1 MPARTWSGRRSV
13 PVADGDGPARATF
26 VSRQE
31 MLRRAREYLGAIRA
45 GIDPSRRVG
54 ELRGGRIVGD
64 VARAQATQSTLMRL
78 MAGIPAEG

>member
-1 MPARTWSGRRSV
+1 
-13 PVADGDGPARATF
+13 
-26 VSRQE
+26 

-64 VARAQATQSTLMRL
+64 VARAQATQPMLMRL
-78 MAGIPAEG
+78 MAGIPAQG